1 MRNSNMRELDGQ
13 PRRKIRGWKC
23 CVWGTCS
30 SGARGTVV
38 AVESCAP
45 STGLDRYGILVQ
57 GAKQRTDFVY
67 LELE

>member
-1 MRNSNMRELDGQ
+1 MRDSNMRELDGQ

-38 AVESCAP
+38 AVESCEP
-45 STGLDRYGILVQ
+45 SIGLERYASWFKERSRGLILCIWS
-57 GAKQRTDFVY
+57 
-67 LELE
+67 